1 MKNIVLSIEKKDQA
15 FEKMKAALSEKADV
29 NVTGLDGYSL
39 EGVDIFIGKMLDGAK
54 LAKADRLKAVFAY
67 KTGVEDF
74 PLEELKKR
82 GILLCNSHVNSDIIA
97 QYAFGLAL
105 TLVNRIA
112 DFDKKMRKGDW
123 SAENPYWKSLF
134 SMKAGI
140 LGFGGIG
147 RAIGEILLRNE
158 IPVYTLNRGKYY
170 PQNIC
175 TANTLEELCKAVDI
189 LFIALPDTAQTENII
204 DADIL
209 AKLKGKYIVNVGRGN
224 CIDERALYSCL
235 KEGSLAGAAIDTW
248 RSKPKNGEKP
258 YFPFTEKFDKL
269 DNIVLS
275 SHKAM
280 QVCDGHARY
289 VEDVTAN
296 VQMYLDGKQPK
307 NMIDLT
313 LGY

>member
-1 MKNIVLSIEKKDQA
+1 MI
-15 FEKMKAALSEKADV
+15 
-29 NVTGLDGYSL
+29 T
-39 EGVDIFIGKMLDGAK
+39 
-54 LAKADRLKAVFAY
+54 
-67 KTGVEDF
+67 
-74 PLEELKKR
+74 
-82 GILLCNSHVNSDIIA
+82 
-97 QYAFGLAL
+97 AFGEIMLRLSAQEGK
-105 TLVNRIA
+105 TIA
-112 DFDKKMRKGDW
+112 DSTAFG
-123 SAENPYWKSLF
+123 ACYGGTEANVLACLEN
-134 SMKAGI
+134 
-140 LGFGGIG
+140 FG
-147 RAIGEILLRNE
+147 RRTRYL
-158 IPVYTLNRGKYY
+158 T
-170 PQNIC
+170 
-175 TANTLEELCKAVDI
+175 
-189 LFIALPDTAQTENII
+189 ALPDTAQTENII

-269 DNIVLS
+269 DNTVLS